1 MSIASAR
8 RLAAG
13 LIVASSFAFGATQP
27 AAASAAAPAPAPA
40 AVAKTGDRAGGSL
53 EVKGRKNTRADLKQ
67 RKDSSTIFRAHGR
80 KNH

>member
-13 LIVASSFAFGATQP
+13 LIVASSFAFGAAQP
-27 AAASAAAPAPAPA
+27 AAASAAAPAPA
-40 AVAKTGDRAGGSL
+40 AVAKTDGSV
-53 EVKGRKNTRADLKQ
+53 EVKGRKHTRADLKQ
-67 RKDSSTIFRAHGR
+67 RKAASTIFRAHGR